1 MASGLKRKRGKSF
14 SGPATK
20 KRITSGKKKGSKP
33 LRLRGGSGSSK
44 RPAKGG
50 RGPHSKGSFVKQQ
63 GTKVHK
69 EAVGKKIKVSKSFK
83 QKVRKA
89 VESKEPYGFFQE
101 TFTGS
106 FRQDINDLQVCAMIP
121 RDDSTDISNGGGV
134 IHNHTT
140 YTNYARSDGCNGI
153 MFDPSRYLNAA
164 SVLWKEKPP
173 ASFYT
178 MTDSTNF
185 DPRSALIHVRKSWAK
200 ITLRNNTLRGYT
212 VKLFVCSPNQI
223 RTTNLSP
230 LDEWELIDKNLKQQT
245 ATTGTAGIIN
255 RGTFTEFPETHHTEV
270 GYDPRHLPEWKK
282 WWGADVTTYYMEPG
296 EMVTHTVTGP
306 TEKLLRYQKFLAPAS
321 SPSPGVLLNSQ
332 KFTKWVMAV
341 AYPDLVAAPTVAG
354 DGTAVTGWVGRIV
367 DVTGPAKS
375 AGGVTTAPAKNEHSI
390 LFETT
395 MYYELSMPEQTGG
408 RVDTTLLPANVQFDN
423 TERHDAFA
431 IKYWTNSLAV
441 AGGQTT
447 GIRRDEM
454 NPVVDETD

>member
-14 SGPATK
+14 GGPAIK
-20 KRITSGKKKGSKP
+20 KRLTSRKKGKKP
-33 LRLRGGSGSSK
+33 LRLRGGGSKK
-44 RPAKGG
+44 RSAKGG

-69 EAVGKKIKVSKSFK
+69 EAVGKKVKVSKSFK

-89 VESKEPYGFFQE
+89 VESKEPYGFYQE

-121 RDDSTDISNGGGV
+121 QDDSVDLSYSGGV

-140 YTNYARSDGCNGI
+140 YPNYARSDGCNGI

-164 SVLWKEKPP
+164 SILWKEKP
-173 ASFYT
+173 SILSYYS
-178 MTDSTNF
+178 MTDTTNF
-185 DPRSALIHVRKSWAK
+185 DPRSSLIHVRKSWAK

-212 VKLFVCSPNQI
+212 VKLFICSPNQI

-230 LDEWELIDKNLKQQT
+230 LEEWALIDQNLKQST

-255 RGTFTEFPETHHTEV
+255 KATTGVFQDTRHTEI

-282 WWGADVTTYYMEPG
+282 WWGADVTTYYLEPG
-296 EMVTHTVTGP
+296 EMITHTVPGP
-306 TEKLLRYQKFLAPAS
+306 QEKLLRYQKFLSPAN

-332 KFTKWVMAV
+332 KFTKWAMAV

-354 DGTAVTGWVGRIV
+354 SGTAVTGWVGRLI
-367 DVTGPAKS
+367 DVTGPAS
-375 AGGVTTAPAKNEHSI
+375 NSSGTTTAPAKNEHSI

-431 IKYWTNSLAV
+431 IRYFTNSVAV
-441 AGGQTT
+441 AGAQTT